1 MFFGKDVLLNL
12 YVNDFL
18 AWYAIKFPFVLKYLC
33 NFILVLSLLLV
44 FSRLA
49 QDTNQATRPFY
60 ASRRCFQRLM
70 KITLPNYWECTKTI
84 TLYRFNRHSL
94 SIRKHMLNLLRIFET
109 FKNCCCCLLFTSH
122 SLFAHLH
129 RYHNKENSV
138 ISALLAEVHAKA
150 SVVTSQ
156 VDEGLFYKLRSYF
169 PTTDSDTIR
178 QLLAK

>member
-1 MFFGKDVLLNL
+1 MKPLLCIKIVLIDNIT
-12 YVNDFL
+12 YTH
-18 AWYAIKFPFVLKYLC
+18 
-33 NFILVLSLLLV
+33 
-44 FSRLA
+44 FSYHY
-49 QDTNQATRPFY
+49 F
-60 ASRRCFQRLM
+60 
-70 KITLPNYWECTKTI
+70 
-84 TLYRFNRHSL
+84 
-94 SIRKHMLNLLRIFET
+94 
-109 FKNCCCCLLFTSH
+109 
-122 SLFAHLH
+122 H